1 MSLGNEVKAL
11 YSLTPREIIN
21 RVGIG
26 STKCLK
32 NDQIDGIPLSVGSPW
47 SERKIQPNLSK
58 ELAIIRKMAVVLRHS
73 KKPWHRGKKKPG
85 V

>member
-1 MSLGNEVKAL
+1 MLLGNEVKAL
-11 YSLTPREIIN
+11 YSLTPRELLN
-21 RVGIG
+21 RVGIV
-26 STKCLK
+26 SRKCLK
-32 NDQIDGIPLSVGSPW
+32 NGQTDGIPVSVGSRW

-58 ELAIIRKMAVVLRHS
+58 ELAIITEMAVVLRHS

>member
-26 STKCLK
+26 SRKCLK
-32 NDQIDGIPLSVGSPW
+32 NGQIDGIPLSVGSPW
-47 SERKIQPNLSK
+47 SKRKIQPNLSK
-58 ELAIIRKMAVVLRHS
+58 ELAIITKVAVVLRH
-73 KKPWHRGKKKPG
+73 
-85 V
+85 

>member
-21 RVGIG
+21 RVGII

-32 NDQIDGIPLSVGSPW
+32 NGQIDGIAVSVGSPW
-47 SERKIQPNLSK
+47 IERKIQPNLSK
-58 ELAIIRKMAVVLRHS
+58 ELAIITKVAVLVRH
-73 KKPWHRGKKKPG
+73 
-85 V
+85 

>member
-11 YSLTPREIIN
+11 YSLTPREIIHP
-21 RVGIG
+21 VGIG
-26 STKCLK
+26 LTKCLQ
-32 NDQIDGIPLSVGSPW
+32 NGQIDGIPLSVGSPW

-58 ELAIIRKMAVVLRHS
+58 ELAIITKVAVVLRHE
-73 KKPWHRGKKKPG
+73 KKLWHRGKKKPG

>member
-11 YSLTPREIIN
+11 YSLTPREVIN
-21 RVGIG
+21 IAGIV

-32 NDQIDGIPLSVGSPW
+32 NDRIDGIPVSVGSPW

-58 ELAIIRKMAVVLRHS
+58 ELAIITKVAVVLRH
-73 KKPWHRGKKKPG
+73 
-85 V
+85 